1 MFFSEYIIIDDQLI
15 KKEEVEMST
24 IAEVTAE
31 VLSFPSKSRAILA
44 DVLLDSLN
52 DVEVKNYD
60 EVWLAAAK
68 RRDREITEDKVSCKT
83 HSEVL
88 ERAREIIR

>member
-1 MFFSEYIIIDDQLI
+1 
-15 KKEEVEMST
+15 MST

-31 VLSFPSKSRAILA
+31 VLLFPSKSRAILA

-52 DVEVKNYD
+52 DIEVKNYD
-60 EVWLAAAK
+60 KVWLAEAK
-68 RRDREITEDKVSCKT
+68 RRDKEITENKVIFKT

-88 ERAREIIR
+88 QRAKEAIR

>member
-1 MFFSEYIIIDDQLI
+1 
-15 KKEEVEMST
+15 MST

-31 VLSFPSKSRAILA
+31 VLSLPSKSRAILA

-60 EVWLAAAK
+60 KIWLAEAK
-68 RRDREITEDKVSCKT
+68 RRDEEITTKKLICKT
-83 HSEVL
+83 HTEVL
-88 ERAREIIR
+88 LRAREAIR

>member
-1 MFFSEYIIIDDQLI
+1 
-15 KKEEVEMST
+15 MST

-60 EVWLAAAK
+60 KIWLAEAK
-68 RRDREITEDKVSCKT
+68 RRDKEITEKKLICKT
-83 HSEVL
+83 HTEVL
-88 ERAREIIR
+88 QRAREVIR

>member
-1 MFFSEYIIIDDQLI
+1 
-15 KKEEVEMST
+15 MST

-31 VLSFPSKSRAILA
+31 ALSFPSKSRAILA

-52 DVEVKNYD
+52 DAEVKNYD
-60 EVWLAAAK
+60 EVWLAEAK
-68 RRDREITEDKVSCKT
+68 RRDKEITGNKVSCKT

-88 ERAREIIR
+88 QRARKALK

>member
-1 MFFSEYIIIDDQLI
+1 
-15 KKEEVEMST
+15 MST
-24 IAEVTAE
+24 IAEITAE

-60 EVWLAAAK
+60 KVWLAEAK
-68 RRDREITEDKVSCKT
+68 RRDNEITENKVICKT

-88 ERAREIIR
+88 QRAREAIR

>member
-1 MFFSEYIIIDDQLI
+1 
-15 KKEEVEMST
+15 MST

-44 DVLLDSLN
+44 DVLLNSLN
-52 DVEVKNYD
+52 DAEIKNHD
-60 EVWLAAAK
+60 KIWLAEAK
-68 RRDREITEDKVSCKT
+68 RRDKEITEKKVVCKT

-88 ERAREIIR
+88 QRAREAIQ